1 MSLLPGQHRPRHHRG
16 VMHPRRHQRP
26 QLSDPPP
33 ARPLRPGPWEPR
45 RHPDRPPLQAHEQ
58 GGDGFLPRGVPGRLA
73 HVGLG

>member
-26 QLSDPPP
+26 QLSDATSPP
-33 ARPLRPGPWEPR
+33 ATPRPQGAAP
-45 RHPDRPPLQAHEQ
+45 HPDRPPLQAHEQ
-58 GGDGFLPRGVPGRLA
+58 GGDGFLPRGVPDRLA